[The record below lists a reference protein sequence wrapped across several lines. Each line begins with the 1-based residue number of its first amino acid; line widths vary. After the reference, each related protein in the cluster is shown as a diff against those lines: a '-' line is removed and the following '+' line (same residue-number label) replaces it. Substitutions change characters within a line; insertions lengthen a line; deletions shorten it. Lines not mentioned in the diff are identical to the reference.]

1 MPRPPVV
8 TPAGPCLLWSGLLVG
23 GSVAAVSKFSARD
36 VPRDALLRVGRAQ
49 FAALRRVE
57 AVVAAAA
64 LAAAAAAPGPA
75 SAPVGVAVAAAAL
88 QAGVLVPWM
97 RRDAAERE
105 RAGRER
111 AERGD
116 GKGGAPGTLSRAHA
130 LQVAVELL
138 KLGAVMYAASV
149 AL

>member
-1 MPRPPVV
+1 
-8 TPAGPCLLWSGLLVG
+8 
-23 GSVAAVSKFSARD
+23 
-36 VPRDALLRVGRAQ
+36 
-49 FAALRRVE
+49 
-57 AVVAAAA
+57 
-64 LAAAAAAPGPA
+64 
-75 SAPVGVAVAAAAL
+75 VGVAVAAAAL

-105 RAGRER
+105 RA
-111 AERGD
+111 ERGD
-116 GKGGAPGTLSRAHA
+116 GKGGVPGTLSRAHA